1 MIREYMNNTL
11 YIDGVNTVKLAQ
23 KYGTPLYVMSRNS
36 IAAKCAELRK
46 DFLDK
51 YTDTRVAYACKAFCT
66 LAMCKIIEKEGFG
79 LDVVSG
85 GELFT
90 AIQAEFPAEKIEFN
104 GNNKLKNELELA
116 IDYGVGRI
124 IIDSVEELHL
134 VDQICKEKDKNVS
147 ILLRLSPAIEMS
159 GATHE
164 YITTASKNSKFGISM
179 ENDDIHNAIKCT
191 EKSPHINFL
200 GFHFH
205 IGSQLMEKDS
215 HIKAVKKVLDLVR
228 NVCIGLGEEIK
239 ELNLGGGFGIK
250 YLPKDDVKPFR
261 YFLDPMM
268 ELIDS
273 FFSEIKRK
281 RPTIVIEPGRSIVGE
296 AGTTLYTIGGIK
308 RIKDGKTFVSVDG
321 GMTDNIRPGL
331 YQSEYAGIVA
341 NKTDNEASQTVDIAG
356 KCCESTDILMKDTH
370 IPDVRPGDVYAMF
383 STGAY
388 GYAMANNYNRICKPA
403 VVMADNGRDDMIVKR
418 QNYNDLTQN
427 DIIPQS
433 LD

>member
-1 MIREYMNNTL
+1 MIREYRNNTL
-11 YIDGVNTVKLAQ
+11 YLDGVDTVELAK

-46 DFLDK
+46 DFLEK
-51 YTDTRVAYACKAFCT
+51 YQDTRVAYACKAFCT
-66 LAMCKIIEKEGFG
+66 LAMCKIIEKEGLG

-90 AIQAEFPAEKIEFN
+90 AIRAEFPAEKIEFN
-104 GNNKLKNELELA
+104 GNNKLRSELELA

-124 IIDSVEELHL
+124 IIDSIEELSL
-134 VDQICKEKDKNVS
+134 VEQICKDKDKS
-147 ILLRLSPAIEMS
+147 INILFRLSPAIDMA

-179 ENDDIHNAIKCT
+179 ENQDIYHAIKSA
-191 EKSPHINFL
+191 EGSSHINFL

-205 IGSQLMEKDS
+205 IGSQLMENDS
-215 HIKAVKKVLDLVR
+215 HMKAIKKVLSLVR
-228 NVCIGLGEEIK
+228 NVHNDLGKEIT

-250 YLPKDDVKPFR
+250 YLPEDDAKPFS

-268 ELIDS
+268 ETIES
-273 FFSEIKRK
+273 SFSEMQID

-296 AGTTLYTIGGIK
+296 AGSTLYTIGTIK
-308 RIKDGKTFVSVDG
+308 KIEDGKTFVSVDG

-331 YQSEYAGIVA
+331 YQSEYAGVVA
-341 NKTDNEASQTVDIAG
+341 NKTDDATTQTVDIAG
-356 KCCESTDILMKDTH
+356 KCCESTDILMRDTN
-370 IPDVRPGDVYAMF
+370 IPDVEQGDIYAMF

-388 GYAMANNYNRICKPA
+388 GYAMANNYNKICKPA
-403 VVMADNGRDDMIVKR
+403 VVMVDNGKDDLIVKR
-418 QNYNDLTQN
+418 QDYSELIQNDL
-427 DIIPQS
+427 IPES